1 MNSLIS
7 YYDIPVIILVIY
19 LAVLHWKKQN
29 MYYKEREEEIEFN
42 ESRGISNSLE
52 SNSLR
57 ISDKYTKTLLLLI
70 IVCGIIAIYNR
81 INGNISIIFFI
92 LKSLIMR
99 KIRSYS

>member
-81 INGNISIIFFI
+81 INGNMPNIFFI

>member
-81 INGNISIIFFI
+81 INGNMPNVFLIF
-92 LKSLIMR
+92 KSMIMHR
-99 KIRSYS
+99 FQY

>member
-1 MNSLIS
+1 MNILIS
-7 YYDIPVIILVIY
+7 YYDIPVIIIVIY

-29 MYYKEREEEIEFN
+29 MYYKEREEEIELN
-42 ESRGISNSLE
+42 ESRVISNSLE

-81 INGNISIIFFI
+81 INGNMPNIFLI

-99 KIRSYS
+99 KINYYF